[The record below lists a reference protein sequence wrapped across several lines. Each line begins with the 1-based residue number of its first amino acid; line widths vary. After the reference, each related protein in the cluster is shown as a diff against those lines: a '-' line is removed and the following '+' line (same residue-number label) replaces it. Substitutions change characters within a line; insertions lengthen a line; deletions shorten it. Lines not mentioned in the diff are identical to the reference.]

1 MKIKQYWKDKWEL
14 CAIHLVNT
22 FFFPLKCLSQ
32 GKRESCS
39 RRTKDFWKFHC
50 NALFSMCFFFCQ
62 STKKSQQ
69 TGNETAALSFFFVR
83 ILYLCLHDWQTWCF
97 TFLTVTFPPQ
107 TAFKSHGA
115 PAREQ
120 PVRSAHQLQTHHWT
134 WGPGGGVNP
143 SCSCLTFFSLNF
155 SQPKFYGKLWV
166 LGGQTLSWREWS
178 VQCWL
183 ETTAVR
189 GAKESLG
196 NLSWSRGSKA
206 KRHCDTG
213 DYK

>member
-1 MKIKQYWKDKWEL
+1 MRIVCNSFSK
-14 CAIHLVNT
+14 HF
-22 FFFPLKCLSQ
+22 FFFPLSAFHKAREKAAAEGQKTSGNFTVMLCFLCAFSSAKARKNPNKLGTRQQLCL
-32 GKRESCS
+32 
-39 RRTKDFWKFHC
+39 
-50 NALFSMCFFFCQ
+50 
-62 STKKSQQ
+62 
-69 TGNETAALSFFFVR
+69 FFFVR

-97 TFLTVTFPPQ
+97 TFLTVTFSPQ